1 MVAVAVVP
9 GCAEGGAA
17 VVVAAG
23 LADLKIADM
32 MLPKILIVVLLFV
45 SCFLV
50 TGL

>member
-23 LADLKIADM
+23 LEDLKIADM

>member
-9 GCAEGGAA
+9 GCPEGGA

-32 MLPKILIVVLLFV
+32 MLPKILIVVLLLCPAF
-45 SCFLV
+45 
-50 TGL
+50 G